1 MNLFIVPTVQH
12 NNQPFIQQSSFP
24 LTGSWV
30 GVRGTP
36 GPFGWEYKT
45 PAHQSPTKPNGP
57 HLTGEDPI
65 VIVMFGF
72 VCIVLYAVRI
82 SLAQYAALVI
92 YISCRNPSQDYI
104 FKIKSLCLCACGRWQ
119 THTHTETETHVLTF
133 DWILFLSSK
142 GHEGM
147 TNRSQYPELTVVFT

>member
-30 GVRGTP
+30 GVRGIP

-45 PAHQSPTKPNGP
+45 PANQSPTKPNGP

-65 VIVMFGF
+65 VILMFGF
-72 VCIVLYAVRI
+72 ICIVLYVVRI
-82 SLAQYAALVI
+82 SLALYATLVI
-92 YISCRNPSQDYI
+92 YISCRFLKII
-104 FKIKSLCLCACGRWQ
+104 FLKSSPCVYVHVDSDRHIHKHMSWHL
-119 THTHTETETHVLTF
+119 TEF
-133 DWILFLSSK
+133 YSSALK
-142 GHEGM
+142 VMKAWRIGFS
-147 TNRSQYPELTVVFT
+147 TQS